1 MSHRLCQ
8 IWRRCTPP
16 FSAHLGKTR
25 RGCINVRG
33 LRYMPD
39 KKWGTVICHLKPALC
54 AVNWQQTFPWSLVRR
69 KAQLCRRSRQDS
81 FTLFAPGAT
90 PRLKIRGWELR
101 ALRGGFS
108 IVNSYIN
115 GLSLPAPG
123 RGCLDIP
130 LRFFRAGGKN
140 SGAQSHQIWHACSEI
155 LCAHCV
161 QVSAPGHVRSGHK
174 VMLT

>member
-1 MSHRLCQ
+1 M
-8 IWRRCTPP
+8 
-16 FSAHLGKTR
+16 
-25 RGCINVRG
+25 
-33 LRYMPD
+33 
-39 KKWGTVICHLKPALC
+39 
-54 AVNWQQTFPWSLVRR
+54 
-69 KAQLCRRSRQDS
+69 CRRSRQDS

-140 SGAQSHQIWHACSEI
+140 SGAQRHQIWHACSEI

-174 VMLT
+174 VMLSDSPKKIAKSHIGHSFYPINLRLTEVNAGMNR